1 MEYGN
6 DSPPTKTASMLDV
19 YNVPEERYIRVTSQV
34 VKDFGEPKR
43 TFRDVFKK
51 AHQFFKDGKTPSI
64 YILDLDKTYSPRSM
78 VVITSVLRKHN
89 IIDADGFF
97 TNTFHRAY
105 YQKYQQMYQ
114 VRDVSFEI

>member
-1 MEYGN
+1 MEYRN
-6 DSPPTKTASMLDV
+6 DPHTTKTASMLDV
-19 YNVPEERYIRVTSQV
+19 YNVPDERYIRVTSQV
-34 VKDFGEPKR
+34 VKEFGEPRR

-64 YILDLDKTYSPRSM
+64 YILDLDETYSPRSM
-78 VVITSVLRKHN
+78 VVITSVMRKRN
-89 IIDADGFF
+89 LIDEDGFF
-97 TNTFHRAY
+97 TNSFHKAY